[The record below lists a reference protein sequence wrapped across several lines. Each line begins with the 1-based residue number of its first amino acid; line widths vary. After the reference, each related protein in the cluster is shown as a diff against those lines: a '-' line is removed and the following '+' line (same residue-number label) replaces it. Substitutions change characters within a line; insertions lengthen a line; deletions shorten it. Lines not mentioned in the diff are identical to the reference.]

1 MSNSVT
7 RLRFP
12 VLLMASIFLFACA
25 STTPTTEQELP
36 AVTEDGLKRVP
47 SNAVDAAYRKE
58 GASLASYTAVHIEE
72 CKVSFKKNWMRE
84 QNMNRLGETVRQ
96 SDVDR
101 IASEMSAEFNE
112 VFTKCLKAMDTRWSR
127 REARRTC

>member
-58 GASLASYTAVHIEE
+58 GASLASYTAVHIGE
-72 CKVSFKKNWMRE
+72 CKVSLKKNWMRE
-84 QNMNRLGETVRQ
+84 QNMEPTRRDGTAVGCGSHRERNVR
-96 SDVDR
+96 
-101 IASEMSAEFNE
+101 
-112 VFTKCLKAMDTRWSR
+112 
-127 REARRTC
+127 